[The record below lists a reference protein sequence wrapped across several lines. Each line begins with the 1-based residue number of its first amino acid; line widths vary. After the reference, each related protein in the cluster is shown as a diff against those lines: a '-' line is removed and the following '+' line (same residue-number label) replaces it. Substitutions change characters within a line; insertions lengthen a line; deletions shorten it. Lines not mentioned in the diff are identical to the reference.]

1 MIFWFKNNHMRRN
14 TDKNHLVVS
23 GTKHPYSWTNIID
36 DKVWERRGTID
47 AIGNKLKFD
56 GYFANICF
64 KAKHLF
70 NVNLIIILWPWCFV
84 IEEPVIELTNKRQTI
99 DFILLHVANEI
110 ISFAEISKLLTQC
123 AFKNTK
129 VKANGKYHCDSTQA
143 KGSIS
148 QTCPT
153 GFLELGR
160 IRYIAKRSFVMKYIS
175 NNISD
180 MQCLC

>member
-14 TDKNHLVVS
+14 TDKNQLVVS

-110 ISFAEISKLLTQC
+110 IPLLKFLNFSPSAPLKIQKWKQTVNITVI
-123 AFKNTK
+123 AHRL
-129 VKANGKYHCDSTQA
+129 KALYPKPAQRVS
-143 KGSIS
+143 
-148 QTCPT
+148 
-153 GFLELGR
+153 
-160 IRYIAKRSFVMKYIS
+160 
-175 NNISD
+175 
-180 MQCLC
+180 